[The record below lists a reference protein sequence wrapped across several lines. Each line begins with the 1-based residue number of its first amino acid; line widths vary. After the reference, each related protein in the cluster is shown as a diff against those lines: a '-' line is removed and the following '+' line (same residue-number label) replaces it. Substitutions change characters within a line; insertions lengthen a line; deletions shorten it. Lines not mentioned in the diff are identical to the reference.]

1 MVKEIKTTINKKDL
15 YSKQYFN
22 LKTNYK
28 KDNVTFSVKK
38 GIVDIFLK
46 IFKEGG

>member
-15 YSKQYFN
+15 YSKQYYN

-38 GIVDIFLK
+38 GIVDILLK